1 MIHLFYSFLLTGYRV
16 NKFKFAQE
24 FNRYTLRNDLAV
36 LKLSQPL
43 PLANR
48 KIRPVLIN
56 EPRNN
61 PRYLYNPKRY
71 ENYSLAVF

>member
-1 MIHLFYSFLLTGYRV
+1 M